1 VVVTGH
7 DDRCLQVAQG
17 EDVVPGVA
25 VGGDVDCL
33 VGDALLVYL
42 LTFER
47 PSVPWAAR
55 LGLSDP

>member
-7 DDRCLQVAQG
+7 DYRCLQVAQG

-33 VGDALLVYL
+33 VGEALLV
-42 LTFER
+42 ER
-47 PSVPWAAR
+47 FVRGVAR
-55 LGLSDP
+55 TPALCKP